1 MAERME
7 WSQMPG
13 ERHPHAP
20 AELARFA
27 FLIGR
32 FHCQTR
38 LKAGTEWQRL
48 DATWEGRWIL
58 DGFAIADEFR
68 VVGSSGQLV
77 ILGMSVRVY
86 DAAEKRWNMKWLNAA
101 GVWTDLGPEQ
111 LGGVR
116 IANGSISYVFRGL
129 IAGHALT
136 RSTFSDISEVHFKW
150 QADMSDDG
158 EVWEEFMSAEAR
170 RT

>member
-1 MAERME
+1 MAEGME
-7 WSQMPG
+7 WSQMLG

-32 FHCQTR
+32 FHCATR
-38 LKAGTEWQRL
+38 LKAGAEWQRL

-86 DAAEKRWNMKWLNAA
+86 DAAEKRWNMKWLNAG
-101 GVWTDLGPEQ
+101 GVWTDLGPEE

-116 IANGSISYVFRGL
+116 IGNGSISYVFRGL

-136 RSTFSDISEVHFKW
+136 RSTFSDISDVHFKW

-158 EVWEEFMSAEAR
+158 KLWEEFMSAEAR
-170 RT
+170 RE